1 MNFSTLTLIA
11 GNPLA
16 FGIVV
21 FVFSLMVG
29 SFLNVVI
36 FRLPVILERVWRKE
50 CEELDGEAVHTED
63 EPFNLVVPR
72 SRCPHCGHP
81 IRAWENIPVISY
93 AFLRGKCSQCKTPI
107 SVRYP
112 LVELLTAVLSTV
124 TALTLGPTPSGLAAV
139 VLVWGLI
146 ALALIDFDHQILPD
160 VIVLPGL
167 WLGLLLNSQQVF
179 TSLESAVYGAVAG
192 YVSLWLVYQLFKLVT
207 GKEGMGFGDFKLFA
221 LFGAWLG
228 WEQLPLII
236 LLSSL
241 TGAVLGLAMILF
253 AGRDKQ
259 VPMPFG
265 PFLCIAGWI
274 AMLWGKDIV
283 SGYLHLFQV
292 APFPG

>member
-1 MNFSTLTLIA
+1 MNFPIITFLA

-16 FGIVV
+16 LGIVV
-21 FVFSLMVG
+21 FIVSLMVG

-36 FRLPVILERVWRKE
+36 YRLPVVLERNWRRE
-50 CEELDGEAVHTED
+50 CEELDSGSPAEVT

-72 SRCPHCGHP
+72 SRCPHCGHM
-81 IRAWENIPVISY
+81 IRAWENIPVLSY
-93 AFLRGKCSQCKTPI
+93 LFLGGKCSECKAGI
-107 SVRYP
+107 SPRYP

-124 TALTLGPTPSGLAAV
+124 TVMQLGPTPGAVAAV

-146 ALALIDFDHQILPD
+146 ALAIIDFDHQVLPD

-167 WLGLLLNSQQVF
+167 WLGLLLNTQNVF

-192 YVSLWLVYQLFKLVT
+192 YVSLWLVYQLFKLAT

-228 WEQLPLII
+228 WQQLPLII

-241 TGAVLGLAMILF
+241 AGAVIGLAMILL

-259 VPMPFG
+259 IPMPFG

-274 AMLWGKDIV
+274 ALLWGQEIV
-283 SGYLHLFQV
+283 TGYLQLFQV
-292 APFPG
+292 TPFPG

>member
-1 MNFSTLTLIA
+1 
-11 GNPLA
+11 
-16 FGIVV
+16 
-21 FVFSLMVG
+21 MVG

-36 FRLPVILERVWRKE
+36 YRLPVILERTWRKE
-50 CEELDGEAVHTED
+50 CEELGGETVPDKAD
-63 EPFNLVVPR
+63 PFNLVVPR
-72 SRCPHCGHP
+72 SRCPHCGHR

-93 AFLRGKCSQCKTPI
+93 VFLRGKCSQCKARI

-112 LVELLTAVLSTV
+112 LVELLTAALSTV
-124 TALTLGPTPSGLAAV
+124 TALVLGPTLSGLAAV
-139 VLVWGLI
+139 VLVWGLV
-146 ALALIDFDHQILPD
+146 ALAFIDFDHHILPD

-228 WEQLPLII
+228 WQQLPLVI

-241 TGAVLGLAMILF
+241 TGAVLGLAMIVV

>member
-11 GNPLA
+11 GSPLA

-21 FVFSLMVG
+21 FIFSLMVG

-36 FRLPVILERVWRKE
+36 YRLPVILERTWRKE
-50 CEELDGEAVHTED
+50 CEELGGETVPDKAD
-63 EPFNLVVPR
+63 PFNLVVPR
-72 SRCPHCGHP
+72 SRCPHCGHR

-93 AFLRGKCSQCKTPI
+93 VFLRGKCSQCKARI

-124 TALTLGPTPSGLAAV
+124 TALVLGPTLSGLAAV
-139 VLVWGLI
+139 VLVWGLV
-146 ALALIDFDHQILPD
+146 ALAFIDFDHQILPD

-228 WEQLPLII
+228 WQQLPLVI

-241 TGAVLGLAMILF
+241 TGAVLGLAMIVV

>member
-1 MNFSTLTLIA
+1 LNFSTLTLIA

-16 FGIVV
+16 FGITV

-36 FRLPVILERVWRKE
+36 YRLPVILERTWRKE
-50 CEELDGEAVHTED
+50 CDELKGEVATGEGD
-63 EPFNLVVPR
+63 PFNLVVPR
-72 SRCPHCGHP
+72 SRCPHCGHR

-93 AFLRGKCSQCKTPI
+93 VFLRGKCSQCRTRI
-107 SVRYP
+107 SLRYP
-112 LVELLTAVLSTV
+112 LVELLTAALSTV
-124 TALTLGPTPSGLAAV
+124 TALMLGPTLSGLAAV

-146 ALALIDFDHQILPD
+146 ALAFIDFDHQILPD

-167 WLGLLLNSQQVF
+167 WIGLLLNSQQVF

-192 YVSLWLVYQLFKLVT
+192 YISLWLVYQLFKLVT

-228 WEQLPLII
+228 WQQLPLII

-241 TGAVLGLAMILF
+241 TGAVLGLAMIVV

>member
-1 MNFSTLTLIA
+1 LIA

-36 FRLPVILERVWRKE
+36 FRLPVILERTWRKE
-50 CEELDGEAVHTED
+50 CETLTGESVTGEGEA
-63 EPFNLVVPR
+63 FNLVVPR
-72 SRCPHCGHP
+72 SRCPQCGHQ

-93 AFLRGKCSQCKTPI
+93 VFLRGKCSQCKTRI

-112 LVELLTAVLSTV
+112 LIELLTAVLSTI
-124 TALTLGPTPSGLAAV
+124 TALILGPTWSGLAAV
-139 VLVWGLI
+139 VLVWGLV
-146 ALALIDFDHQILPD
+146 ALAFIDFDHQILPD

-167 WLGLLLNSQQVF
+167 WFGLLLNTQQVF

-228 WEQLPLII
+228 WQQLPLII

-241 TGAVLGLAMILF
+241 TGAVLGLAMIVV

>member
-1 MNFSTLTLIA
+1 MNFSALTLIA

-16 FGIVV
+16 FGIIV

-36 FRLPVILERVWRKE
+36 YRLPVMLERVWRKE
-50 CEELDGEAVHTED
+50 CEELNSEVALSEG

-72 SRCPHCGHP
+72 SRCPHCGHQ
-81 IRAWENIPVISY
+81 IRPWENIPIISY
-93 AFLRGKCSQCKTPI
+93 VLLRGKCSQCKTRI

-124 TALTLGPTPSGLAAV
+124 TALMLGPTLSGLAAV

-192 YVSLWLVYQLFKLVT
+192 YVSLWLVYQLFKLIT